1 MYLRDLH
8 IRNLRLIHDL
18 RLSFAGDGW
27 TPRMWTVLIGRNG
40 TGKTSI
46 LQAIALAAVGHLR
59 ANLLAGATSVS
70 MPDRRHPA
78 EELHIDATFGF
89 GPLGDNPHRRRVYP
103 GYPGTSVRGAVG
115 LYSSLSMSP
124 GSVDL
129 VGRSRYE
136 QGNLLEVLEDR
147 EPLDPLQKARS
158 EELPHWFVA
167 GYGVSRYLATG
178 DHDRE
183 VGKPSHDRLVPLFRP
198 TPLIGLGFADLFAE
212 KAAKRFTKILR
223 QVLTTAED
231 LVPDIRDV
239 ETGGRGGIKKAADL
253 YDRDR
258 FEQTLP
264 SGSIK
269 LPATWLS
276 HGYQASLAWLADLVG
291 HYLLDF
297 GGETSIE
304 VQPEYMEGLVLI
316 DELDLY
322 LHPTWQAGLVRAL
335 KITFPRMQFVV
346 TTHSPIL
353 LNALTPDEVVTLY
366 LDDEGNVQA
375 QHGAQDPRLLTG
387 TELYS
392 QFFGI
397 DRLYP
402 SELGDKLDRYSH
414 LAVDPFRSDRE
425 DEEVRRLGQEL
436 RNEGIELTL
445 EPVPREHEG

>member
-1 MYLRDLH
+1 MYLRHLH
-8 IRNLRLIHDL
+8 IRNLRLIRDL
-18 RLSFAGDGW
+18 ELGFVDGNGE
-27 TPRMWTVLIGRNG
+27 PRMWTVLIGRNG

-59 ANLLAGATSVS
+59 ANQLAGATAVS
-70 MPDRRHPA
+70 MPDRRHPDEA
-78 EELHIDATFGF
+78 MSITATFGF
-89 GPLGDNPHRRRVYP
+89 GRLGDGQHRRREYP
-103 GYPGTSVRGAVG
+103 GHPGKLPLLR
-115 LYSSLSMSP
+115 SSLSMTP
-124 GSVDL
+124 RSVDL
-129 VGRSRYE
+129 VGGSEYL
-136 QGNLLEVLEDR
+136 QGNVLEALGAEER
-147 EPLDPLQKARS
+147 IDPLAEARS
-158 EELPHWFVA
+158 KELPHWFVA
-167 GYGVSRYLATG
+167 GYGVSRHLTPSEV
-178 DHDRE
+178 DRE

-198 TPLIGLGFADLFAE
+198 APLIGLGFADFAE
-212 KAAKRFTKILR
+212 GIAKRFVKILR
-223 QVLTTAED
+223 QVLTTAQD

-264 SGSIK
+264 SGPLK

-291 HYLLDF
+291 HYLLDL
-297 GGETSIE
+297 GEDPPEI
-304 VQPEYMEGLVLI
+304 QPEHMEGLVLI

-335 KITFPRMQFVV
+335 KQTFPRIQFVA

-353 LNALTPDEVVTLY
+353 LNALRPEEVVILD
-366 LDDEGNVQA
+366 LDDEGNVRKH
-375 QHGAQDPRLLTG
+375 HGEHDPRLLTG

-414 LAVDPFRSDRE
+414 LAVDPFRGDDE
-425 DEEVRRLGQEL
+425 DQELQRLGQEL
-436 RNEGIELTL
+436 RGEGFELTL
-445 EPVPREHEG
+445 EPVPREQEP

>member
-1 MYLRDLH
+1 MYLRNLH
-8 IRNLRLIHDL
+8 LQNLRLIRDL
-18 RLSFAGDGW
+18 ELSFVDGDGQ
-27 TPRMWTVLIGRNG
+27 PRMWTVLIGRNG

-59 ANLLAGATSVS
+59 ANLLAGSSSVS
-70 MPDRRHPA
+70 MPDRRNPNA
-78 EELHIDATFGF
+78 PLSIDGWFGF
-89 GPLGDNPHRRRVYP
+89 GRLGDGQHRRREYP
-103 GYPGTSVRGAVG
+103 GLPGKPPVLRSQ
-115 LYSSLSMSP
+115 LSMAP

-129 VGRSRYE
+129 VGESRYTT
-136 QGNLLEVLEDR
+136 GNLFDGLTPESKI
-147 EPLDPLQKARS
+147 DPLQEARS
-158 EELPHWFVA
+158 KELPHWFVV

-178 DHDRE
+178 DQERV
-183 VGKPSHDRLVPLFRP
+183 VGRPSHDRLVPLFRP

-212 KAAKRFTKILR
+212 KAAKRFVKMLR
-223 QVLTTAED
+223 QVLTMSED

-253 YDRDR
+253 YERDR

-264 SGSIK
+264 GGPLK

-297 GGETSIE
+297 GEELPPE
-304 VQPEYMEGLVLI
+304 VQPENMEGLVLI

-335 KITFPRMQFVV
+335 KLTFPRMQFVV

-353 LNALTPDEVVTLY
+353 LNALQPSEVVALQ
-366 LDDEGNVQA
+366 LDDEGNVRA
-375 QHGAQDPRLLTG
+375 HHGQRDPRLLTG

-392 QFFGI
+392 EFFGI

-402 SELGDKLDRYSH
+402 SDLGDMLDRYSH
-414 LAVDPFRSDRE
+414 LAVDPFRTE
-425 DEEVRRLGQEL
+425 EEEEEVQRLGQEL
-436 RNEGIELTL
+436 RSEGIELTL
-445 EPVPREHEG
+445 EPVPREQEP